1 MMWNS
6 SDDFWIYNES
16 WIGLEANWTTTLVN
30 ETVPNIDIY
39 SSRNVCIILVYM
51 ILFLIAAIGNLTV
64 FISLFRSRH
73 RKSRISLMIRHL
85 AIADLIVTFVMIP
98 IEVGWR
104 LTGRWIAG
112 NAACKIVQFLRALG
126 PYLSSNVLVCISL
139 DRYFAVMYP
148 LRVNIARQ
156 RGKVMLLAAWGAS
169 LLYCVPQCF
178 VFHVRAHPKNP
189 DFKQCVAFGSFP
201 NEVMEL
207 VYNISCI
214 LFLYFIPLFV
224 IIVAYSCILAE
235 ISRTSRSHNN
245 NSKEVNQPNGKLR
258 LRRSDTKNIERA
270 RIRTLR
276 MTVTIVVIYI
286 FCCTPYT
293 MMTLWYMFDRAT
305 AEKSLPDFVQDFFF
319 LMVVSNSCMNPIVY
333 GSFVMDLK
341 KFSCQCTDCGEK
353 TSTDSLIPL
362 NSALI
367 RRSPNMQI

>member
-1 MMWNS
+1 
-6 SDDFWIYNES
+6 
-16 WIGLEANWTTTLVN
+16 
-30 ETVPNIDIY
+30 
-39 SSRNVCIILVYM
+39 
-51 ILFLIAAIGNLTV
+51 
-64 FISLFRSRH
+64 
-73 RKSRISLMIRHL
+73 
-85 AIADLIVTFVMIP
+85 
-98 IEVGWR
+98 
-104 LTGRWIAG
+104 
-112 NAACKIVQFLRALG
+112 
-126 PYLSSNVLVCISL
+126 
-139 DRYFAVMYP
+139 
-148 LRVNIARQ
+148 
-156 RGKVMLLAAWGAS
+156 
-169 LLYCVPQCF
+169 
-178 VFHVRAHPKNP
+178 
-189 DFKQCVAFGSFP
+189 
-201 NEVMEL
+201 MEL

-353 TSTDSLIPL
+353 TSTDSLIP
-362 NSALI
+362 
-367 RRSPNMQI
+367 